1 VFRDGIPG
9 WLLAGYETAS
19 IERLPRVDAPNIL
32 TAELNRM
39 ISAKEEFVLIDIRI
53 VSQATQWVEH
63 SQRRL
68 IALDDLPDMY
78 TELPRDQK
86 IVFMDLNGR
95 RSPIAARYLLS
106 KGFTDVARVNGGMR
120 QWVVDGFPVA
130 GGE

>member
-1 VFRDGIPG
+1 
-9 WLLAGYETAS
+9 LLAGYETAS

-53 VSQATQWVEH
+53 ASQATQWVEH